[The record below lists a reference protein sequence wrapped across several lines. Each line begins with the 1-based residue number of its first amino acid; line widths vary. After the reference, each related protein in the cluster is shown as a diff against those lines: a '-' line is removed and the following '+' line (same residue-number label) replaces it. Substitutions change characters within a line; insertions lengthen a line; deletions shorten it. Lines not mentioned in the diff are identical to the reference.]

1 MFSGKSGTTL
11 FRYMKAFGM
20 LNGLAMFVKCELLE
34 KEKISVRQYPC
45 PLLLRKGTTDLKV
58 FVEIF
63 IFGAYD
69 IDPGFT
75 PEVIIDAG
83 ANIGLSA
90 VLFANKYPDAKII
103 AIEPDSGNYRQLIR
117 NTENYKNIIPVL
129 GGIWNRNTKLNTSSG
144 AEWSVMVSDAGVG
157 GEINGFSID
166 ELMKKYNLEEIDI
179 LKLDIEGSE
188 AVVFES
194 GYETWLPKV
203 RILIVEIHD
212 YLNKNASKNLFAAI
226 SKYNF
231 TCKVMNGMFFFERY

>member
-11 FRYMKAFGM
+11 FRYMKVFGI

-34 KEKISVRQYPC
+34 KEKISVRQYPY

-63 IFGAYD
+63 IFGIYD
-69 IDPGFT
+69 VDPGFT
-75 PEVIIDAG
+75 PEVIVDAG
-83 ANIGLSA
+83 ANTGLSA
-90 VLFANKYPDAKII
+90 VLFANKYPEARII
-103 AIEPDSGNYRQLIR
+103 AVEPDRGNYQQLIR
-117 NTENYKNIIPVL
+117 NAENYKNIIPVL
-129 GGIWNRNTKLNTSSG
+129 GGIWNRNTKLDTSAGSG
-144 AEWSVMVSDAGVG
+144 WSVEVSDAGEG
-157 GEINGFSID
+157 GEIEGFSIE
-166 ELMKKYNLEEIDI
+166 ELMKIYNLEEIDI

-188 AVVFES
+188 AVVFDS

-212 YLNKNASKNLFAAI
+212 YLDKNASKNLFAAI

-231 TCKVMNGMFFFERY
+231 TCKIINGMLFFERY